1 MWPFP
6 VGYSSSLQGTW
17 DWSLVSRKGPEL
29 VEFNLQ
35 LSENKIFRR
44 QKAFM
49 RAWKRYAWYSFGLF
63 QVLVF
68 LAAAVKPANA
78 YVDPGSGLLFL
89 QVGGSMLAGAMFVL
103 RAKIRKLFRMGPPP
117 ETVDQAKIKAADE
130 TGTGPHA

>member
-1 MWPFP
+1 
-6 VGYSSSLQGTW
+6 
-17 DWSLVSRKGPEL
+17 
-29 VEFNLQ
+29 
-35 LSENKIFRR
+35 
-44 QKAFM
+44 M
-49 RAWKRYAWYSFGLF
+49 RTWKRYAWYCFGLF
-63 QVLVF
+63 QVFVF

-117 ETVDQAKIKAADE
+117 ETADQAKIKAADE